1 MKKYSAAR
9 THRISAS
16 ERERLVGMKPV
27 LYLSLSGHLPVFDKE
42 QATQKLGRGQL
53 LRVREN
59 SNTLSN
65 LTNQER
71 TNEEDGKE
79 VGERRN
85 GEGGEEER

>member
-1 MKKYSAAR
+1 LKKYNAAR

-16 ERERLVGMKPV
+16 ERERLVGMKLV
-27 LYLSLSGHLPVFDKE
+27 LYLFLSGHLTVLHKA

-59 SNTLSN
+59 SNTLIN
-65 LTNQER
+65 LER

-79 VGERRN
+79 VRERKN
-85 GEGGEEER
+85 GEGGEEGR

>member
-9 THRISAS
+9 THRISTS
-16 ERERLVGMKPV
+16 ERERLIGMKLV
-27 LYLSLSGHLPVFDKE
+27 LYFFLSGHLPVFDKA

-53 LRVREN
+53 LKVREN

-65 LTNQER
+65 LTNLER

-79 VGERRN
+79 VGKRRN
-85 GEGGEEER
+85 GEGGEEGR